1 MESHTAALDA
11 VCKHFHDSYSA
22 QEVLQ
27 LKQENGRLK
36 REVRKLTNRVA
47 DLCDQLSDEHA
58 YVEQQMRSQAALK
71 VKFNSTQAFLSNLA
85 TMCQDH
91 ASHMHAKVGA

>member
-1 MESHTAALDA
+1 MERHTAALDV

-58 YVEQQMRSQAALK
+58 DVEQQIRSQAALR
-71 VKFNSTQAFLSNLA
+71 VKYNSAQAFVSSLA
-85 TMCQDH
+85 TMCQDQ
-91 ASHMHAKVGA
+91 ATRMNAKAGA